1 MDIMKKTFLA
11 LLLST
16 PFIAQAD
23 GSIGV
28 IGAVSESVYKETDNQ
43 STPLPN
49 ISYEG
54 EHLFLRIP
62 EIGYRF
68 LPKQSPQNVAIGL
81 SYESSN
87 FDPDDSD
94 NVNIQKLDDRDDS
107 IMAFVSY
114 MLGPLSTKFA
124 QDISGEHD
132 GYYAQ
137 IALGYP
143 LPVAAWTV
151 IPSVSYRYTDSK
163 MSNHLFGVS
172 QSESANTGGAI
183 AAYDSGAISQIRY
196 GIRAIYPLS
205 TSVNLMLGIN
215 QTKFDSDILKS
226 PIVENNTITSIL
238 AGVIFSF

>member
-1 MDIMKKTFLA
+1 MKKAFLA
-11 LLLST
+11 LLLFS
-16 PFIAQAD
+16 PFVAQAD

-43 STPLPN
+43 AKFLPN
-49 ISYEG
+49 IGYEG
-54 EHLFLRIP
+54 ENFFLQLP
-62 EIGYRF
+62 EVGYRF
-68 LPKQSPQNVAIGL
+68 LPKQSPQNFSVGL

-94 NVNIQKLDDRDDS
+94 DINIQQLDDRDDS
-107 IMAFVSY
+107 IMAFASY
-114 MLGPLSTKFA
+114 KIGPLSTKLA

-143 LPVAAWTV
+143 LPVGAWKV
-151 IPSVSYRYTDSK
+151 IPSISYRYMDSK

-172 QSESANTGGAI
+172 RSESANTGGTI
-183 AAYDSGAISQIRY
+183 TAYDSGAIAQIRY
-196 GIRAIYPLS
+196 GIRGIYPLS
-205 TSVNLMLGIN
+205 ESVNLMLGIN
-215 QTKFDSDILKS
+215 HTRFDSEILKS
-226 PIVENNTITSIL
+226 PIVEDNTITSVL

>member
-1 MDIMKKTFLA
+1 MKKAFLA

-16 PFIAQAD
+16 PIIAQAG
-23 GSIGV
+23 GSVGV
-28 IGAVSESVYKETDNQ
+28 IGAISESVYKETDNQ
-43 STPLPN
+43 AKLLPS

-54 EHLFLRIP
+54 ENFFLHLP

-68 LPKQSPQNVAIGL
+68 LPKQSQQNFSVGL

-94 NVNIQKLDDRDDS
+94 NINIQQLEDRDDS
-107 IMAFVSY
+107 IMAFARY
-114 MLGPLSTKFA
+114 KIGPLSTKLA

-143 LPVAAWTV
+143 LPVGAWKV
-151 IPSVSYRYTDSK
+151 IPSISYRYMDSK

-172 QSESANTGGAI
+172 RSESANTGGAI
-183 AAYDSGAISQIRY
+183 AAYDSEAISQIRY
-196 GIRAIYPLS
+196 GIRGIYPLS
-205 TSVNLMLGIN
+205 TNINLMLAIN
-215 QTKFDSDILKS
+215 HTKFDSEILKS
-226 PIVENNTITSIL
+226 PIIEDNTITSVL
-238 AGVIFSF
+238 AGIIFSF

>member
-1 MDIMKKTFLA
+1 MKKIFSA

-16 PFIAQAD
+16 PVVAQAD
-23 GSIGV
+23 ASLGV
-28 IGAVSESVYKETDNQ
+28 IGAISESVYKETDNQ
-43 STPLPN
+43 AKFLPN
-49 ISYEG
+49 VGYEG
-54 EHLFLRIP
+54 EHFFLQLP

-68 LPKQSPQNVAIGL
+68 LPKQAPQNFAIGF

-94 NVNIQKLDDRDDS
+94 DINIQQLDDRDDS
-107 IMAFVSY
+107 IMAFASY
-114 MLGPLSTKFA
+114 RAGPISAKVA

-143 LPVAAWTV
+143 LPIGAWKV
-151 IPSVSYRYTDSK
+151 IPSISYRYMDSK

-172 QSESANTGGAI
+172 QSESVSTGGAI

-196 GIRAIYPLS
+196 GVRGVYPLS
-205 TSVNLMLGIN
+205 TNLNLMLGIN
-215 QTKFDSDILKS
+215 HTKFDNEILNS
-226 PIVENNTITSIL
+226 PIVEDNSITSVL
-238 AGVIFSF
+238 AGVSFSF